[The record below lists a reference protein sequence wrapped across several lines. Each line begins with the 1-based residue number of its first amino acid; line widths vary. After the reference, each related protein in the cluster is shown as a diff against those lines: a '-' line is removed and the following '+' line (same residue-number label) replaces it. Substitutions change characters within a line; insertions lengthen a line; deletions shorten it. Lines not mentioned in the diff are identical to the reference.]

1 MFCSI
6 FAHSEKIENV
16 RKKDNF
22 RSYPIKQLDV
32 IEQWMYDKNYIQSKL
47 FKGKS
52 IYFCW
57 RNSKRVFVVLGAARE
72 FSLAYFISILI
83 CEKVKV
89 HGF

>member
-32 IEQWMYDKNYIQSKL
+32 IEQ
-47 FKGKS
+47 
-52 IYFCW
+52 
-57 RNSKRVFVVLGAARE
+57 
-72 FSLAYFISILI
+72 
-83 CEKVKV
+83 
-89 HGF
+89 